1 MGTVLL
7 PTPVRRQLARRGR
20 GSQGERAGLFPEARS
35 LRQQEL
41 RCGRRLEGVS
51 RWEARQESTGPLR
64 CDSVWLSPPLCLV
77 AGGGV
82 TGEEVKTRTRL

>member
-20 GSQGERAGLFPEARS
+20 GSEGERAGLFLEARS

-41 RCGRRLEGVS
+41 RGGRRLEGVS
-51 RWEARQESTGPLR
+51 RWEAWLESTGPLR
-64 CDSVWLSPPLCLV
+64 CDSVWLSPLFV
-77 AGGGV
+77 WWQAGV
-82 TGEEVKTRTRL
+82 LPGEEVKMGTRL